1 MCRFFGK
8 RTASGP
14 VHRLLLSVIL
24 RDPRNI
30 PTRTAYPCVFAVGKW
45 EILLGE
51 TPIRTCSLVFYPRG
65 SYCREIY
72 FGGDRAIPVG
82 EAGAS
87 RARGPSETS
96 EGTQPEVFPGSSIID
111 GTTMVI
117 FVRSS
122 PPYFPVLTFAPVHGN
137 TSFCCGMWE
146 WAQILLEPA
155 RGIGGF
161 SGRDRGNCQTGRSS
175 CAGGGVSRVGMG

>member
-1 MCRFFGK
+1 M
-8 RTASGP
+8 
-14 VHRLLLSVIL
+14 IL

-122 PPYFPVLTFAPVHGN
+122 PPRISPSLRSHPYMEIQASAVG
-137 TSFCCGMWE
+137 CG
-146 WAQILLEPA
+146 
-155 RGIGGF
+155 
-161 SGRDRGNCQTGRSS
+161 SGRRSFWNPPAGSADFLDATGEI
-175 CAGGGVSRVGMG
+175 AKLEGVLVRVEGFPG

>member
-1 MCRFFGK
+1 M
-8 RTASGP
+8 
-14 VHRLLLSVIL
+14 
-24 RDPRNI
+24 
-30 PTRTAYPCVFAVGKW
+30 
-45 EILLGE
+45 GE

-122 PPYFPVLTFAPVHGN
+122 PPVFPRPYVRTRTWRYKLLLWDVGVGADPFGTRPRDRRIFWTRQGKLPN
-137 TSFCCGMWE
+137 WKEFLCGWRGFQGGYGMIMDDFLFLIHNSI
-146 WAQILLEPA
+146 AQIV
-155 RGIGGF
+155 
-161 SGRDRGNCQTGRSS
+161 T
-175 CAGGGVSRVGMG
+175 